1 MSCGDCLS
9 STRKCFLITL
19 NMLLM
24 IVGLVMAGATGYYC
38 MQISK
43 KIAYNTYIGCGLG
56 LVTFLFPMFIVCGGY
71 ESRCYL
77 IFNNII
83 MILLS
88 IAELV
93 AASFYFIPDKVD
105 LVKKILDLPKEYYD
119 WIDSHLAIV
128 GIVGGSI
135 VAVQL
140 LTVIIGGV
148 HANSAKKTK
157 ENDIEMPLTNQPPK
171 RTYREKAIEKYDL
184 ERFRSE

>member
-1 MSCGDCLS
+1 MS
-9 STRKCFLITL
+9 STRKCVLITL

-24 IVGLVMAGATGYYC
+24 MVGLIMAGATGYYC
-38 MQISK
+38 IQISK
-43 KIAYNTYIGCGLG
+43 KVAYNTYIGCGVG

-93 AASFYFIPDKVD
+93 GVAFYFIPDKVE
-105 LVKKILDLPKEYYD
+105 LVKKILDLPDTYYK
-119 WIDSHLAIV
+119 WIDAHLGII

-135 VAVQL
+135 IAVQVL
-140 LTVIIGGV
+140 VVIIGGI
-148 HANSAKKTK
+148 HADNNKKTK
-157 ENDIEMPLTNQPPK
+157 ENDVEIPLTAQPRPS
-171 RTYREKAIEKYDL
+171 TYREKAIEKYDL
-184 ERFRSE
+184 NRYRNE